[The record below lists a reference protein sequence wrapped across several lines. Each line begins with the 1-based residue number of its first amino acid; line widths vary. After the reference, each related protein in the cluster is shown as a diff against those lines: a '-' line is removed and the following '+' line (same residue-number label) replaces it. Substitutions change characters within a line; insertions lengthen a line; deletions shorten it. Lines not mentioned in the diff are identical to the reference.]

1 VKAGSCKLCQVNS
14 FEFLAIVR
22 PAKAGMFSG
31 RQSHRDKSQDPVAWI
46 ASVEET
52 KLMKAIDEAI
62 FRNGK
67 RVTGPQRE

>member
-1 VKAGSCKLCQVNS
+1 M
-14 FEFLAIVR
+14 R

-52 KLMKAIDEAI
+52 KLMKPIDKAILGMASESPG
-62 FRNGK
+62 RNASELRGGLDK
-67 RVTGPQRE
+67 K